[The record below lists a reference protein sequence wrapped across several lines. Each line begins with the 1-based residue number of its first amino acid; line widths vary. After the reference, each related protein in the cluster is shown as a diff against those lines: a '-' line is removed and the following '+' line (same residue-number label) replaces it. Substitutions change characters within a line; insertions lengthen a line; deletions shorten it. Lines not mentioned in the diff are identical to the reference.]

1 MKKILGISKF
11 ESKNVRIAD
20 QIKLKLVK
28 VSRSQNQ
35 FLLKLHCPKNERN
48 MRQNSDLYALI
59 ALDQFFMGKSKTPP
73 WLSKNSRLWY
83 LFNLFSVI

>member
-1 MKKILGISKF
+1 MGGSEKG
-11 ESKNVRIAD
+11 
-20 QIKLKLVK
+20 
-28 VSRSQNQ
+28 QNYSDVIYGGSPRQ
-35 FLLKLHCPKNERN
+35 Y
-48 MRQNSDLYALI
+48 QNSDLYALI